1 VCLTYHFSFFILVRT
16 YHVFDSEKCY
26 APQIF
31 FLKVGSQV
39 MSWDDETLLGNQL
52 FLKKKKKKNSKNFF
66 KKKKK
71 KKPCPIKVKK
81 STWYNVVG
89 C

>member
-52 FLKKKKKKNSKNFF
+52 FLKKKKKKTSKIFF
-66 KKKKK
+66 LKKKKK
-71 KKPCPIKVKK
+71 KTMSNKSEKV
-81 STWYNVVG
+81 NLV
-89 C
+89 